1 VCNTAI
7 TPTVPPIPPR
17 HSKSLGL
24 NVFFPAWV
32 WAQNPDPDGQHP
44 ERSIRPDCWMGSGVR
59 FAHLSYDAEFSRFL
73 GEANIERCITKFNA
87 ILSCRI
93 FGTPCALNHRPIC
106 KVWQGWWKNISP
118 RGEVNRSAVL
128 ACAALANSSASSLC
142 IVCRL
147 VSSSEVSS
155 KFRNRSMFAFA
166 T

>member
-1 VCNTAI
+1 
-7 TPTVPPIPPR
+7 
-17 HSKSLGL
+17 L

-106 KVWQGWWKNISP
+106 KVWQG
-118 RGEVNRSAVL
+118 
-128 ACAALANSSASSLC
+128 
-142 IVCRL
+142 
-147 VSSSEVSS
+147 
-155 KFRNRSMFAFA
+155 
-166 T
+166 